1 MRKAICLAL
10 AFIIMV
16 SSLCACS
23 NSDKVTDEMF
33 ALDTIITFSVYD
45 NNKALAKETID
56 KCKREITRLEK
67 LFSATLEGSNVYN
80 INHSNGEKISV
91 SYETA
96 TLIKRALA
104 MSKSCDGAFDIS
116 VYPLVK
122 LWGFDSKKYNVP
134 DKSEITD
141 ALRCVNYLDIT
152 ADNNDNYVTLK
163 KGMSIDLGAVA
174 KGYIAEVVQGI
185 LLEKDVHHGIINLG
199 GLVVTYSDSDKN
211 DEDFTIGIEYP
222 DTGEVF
228 AQFDTQIPFTVTS
241 GSYQRFFEENGVRYH
256 HIIDPKS
263 GSPAESDISSVTVI
277 GFDGTYCD
285 ALSTAFFVMGIDKTI
300 EYVKTH
306 TDDEDNKYSLIILSK
321 NKDELYITSDIA
333 ESDFTIYKE
342 FENKIKINVIDVNRI
357 S

>member
-1 MRKAICLAL
+1 
-10 AFIIMV
+10 MV

-67 LFSATLEGSNVYN
+67 LFSATLEGSDVYN

-134 DKSEITD
+134 VYCGEFGISTD
-141 ALRCVNYLDIT
+141 CFKDGANGTQWVRDILDIF
-152 ADNNDNYVTLK
+152 L
-163 KGMSIDLGAVA
+163 
-174 KGYIAEVVQGI
+174 
-185 LLEKDVHHGIINLG
+185 
-199 GLVVTYSDSDKN
+199 
-211 DEDFTIGIEYP
+211 
-222 DTGEVF
+222 
-228 AQFDTQIPFTVTS
+228 
-241 GSYQRFFEENGVRYH
+241 ENGVNFNYH
-256 HIIDPKS
+256 AFHEEMFGLYMNWSYSAPDKLNIPL
-263 GSPAESDISSVTVI
+263 SD
-277 GFDGTYCD
+277 
-285 ALSTAFFVMGIDKTI
+285 L
-300 EYVKTH
+300 
-306 TDDEDNKYSLIILSK
+306 
-321 NKDELYITSDIA
+321 
-333 ESDFTIYKE
+333 FTEKL
-342 FENKIKINVIDVNRI
+342 KQR
-357 S
+357 